1 MIGIYGGTFDPVHFG
16 HLRAAL
22 EVYQGLGLHEMRLL
36 PCYQPPHRAPPVAD
50 ARARLT
56 MLRSAVGTDTRGLV
70 VDNREMRREGVSYM
84 VDTLVSLRA
93 ALNDEPLCLVLG
105 ADAFLQLHRWR
116 RWEEIIS
123 LAHIV
128 VTHRP
133 GWTLAA
139 DAPNLDPVLAR
150 LWRDCHVGDV
160 AELAAAPAGRILQ
173 FTITQLD
180 ISATRI
186 RAMVA
191 RGESPR
197 FLLPEK
203 VWNLIR
209 LQGLYHIKREV
220 DED

>member
-22 EVYQGLGLHEMRLL
+22 EVYQGLGLREMRLI
-36 PCYQPPHRAPPVAD
+36 PCYQPPHREPPVAD

-56 MLRSAVGTDTRGLV
+56 MLRSAVGDDTGGFK

-84 VDTLVSLRA
+84 VDTLASLRDE
-93 ALNDEPLCLVLG
+93 LGDEPLCLVLG
-105 ADAFLQLHRWR
+105 ADAFLQLHRWH

-123 LAHIV
+123 LAHLII
-128 VTHRP
+128 THRP
-133 GWTLAA
+133 GWALAA
-139 DAPNLDPVLAR
+139 DAPNLDPALAR
-150 LWRDCHVGDV
+150 LWRDCLANDV
-160 AELAAAPAGRILQ
+160 SELEAAPAGRILR

-180 ISATRI
+180 ISATHI

-209 LQGLYHIKREV
+209 LQGLYHIKRDV